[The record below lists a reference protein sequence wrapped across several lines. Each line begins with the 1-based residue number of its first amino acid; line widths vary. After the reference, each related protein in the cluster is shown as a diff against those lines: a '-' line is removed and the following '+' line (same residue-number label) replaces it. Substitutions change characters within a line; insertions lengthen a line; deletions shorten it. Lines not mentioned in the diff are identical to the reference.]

1 MYILLT
7 LVYRIN
13 AQYEINAQAGIF
25 QKLIN
30 AQYEICAQDVNKG
43 NKTNKVKKT
52 AQVDFS

>member
-1 MYILLT
+1 MHG
-7 LVYRIN
+7 
-13 AQYEINAQAGIF
+13 AGIF

-30 AQYEICAQDVNKG
+30 AQYEIIAQGVNNG

>member
-1 MYILLT
+1 MH
-7 LVYRIN
+7 R
-13 AQYEINAQAGIF
+13 AGIF

-30 AQYEICAQDVNKG
+30 AQYEISAQDVNKG